1 MKDFG
6 CPPVFPPEEDEPEV
20 KEKSDVIIKDKSK
33 GKKVGNHGFFSTLL
47 FLLTESLLISFV
59 I

>member
-33 GKKVGNHGFFSTLL
+33 GKKVGNHGFSPLYC
-47 FLLTESLLISFV
+47 SY
-59 I
+59 